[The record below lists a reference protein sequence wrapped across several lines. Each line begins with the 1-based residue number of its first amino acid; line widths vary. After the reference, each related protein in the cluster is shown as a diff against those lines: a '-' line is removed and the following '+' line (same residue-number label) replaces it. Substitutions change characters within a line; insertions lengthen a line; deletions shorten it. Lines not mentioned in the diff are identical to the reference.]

1 MRAQRWFTS
10 IYLCIYCAFSTRK
23 TPDMKTIRIG
33 TRNSALALWQ
43 AHHVGALL
51 ATQGLAYEIVSITT
65 KGDQIL
71 DRSLSKIGS
80 KGVFTEE
87 LEAMLCAG
95 EIDIAQHS
103 AKDLPSHIPA
113 ELELIAFTQREAA
126 QDVVLSLDPA
136 KTLASNEPLRIG
148 TSSTRRRAFLSHF
161 YPQHTA
167 VEMRGNL
174 QTRLE
179 KLKKGD
185 CDAMLLAFAGVHRM
199 EMESYITQHLSL
211 DHFVP
216 AVGQGSVAIQ
226 CAISLDSSIK
236 ALVREACNHPST
248 EAALVAERHLLAH
261 LEGGCSVPVY
271 GHAHFVGENLIL
283 QAGVLSLDGVEN
295 ISYSAEGS
303 APAILGKEVAME
315 LIHLGAHQLLRKI
328 RQQLGS

>member
-1 MRAQRWFTS
+1 
-10 IYLCIYCAFSTRK
+10 
-23 TPDMKTIRIG
+23 MKTVRIG

-43 AHHVGALL
+43 AHYVGAML
-51 ATQGLAYEIVSITT
+51 AKEGLAYEIVAIST

-87 LEAMLCAG
+87 LETMLRSG

-103 AKDLPSHIPA
+103 AKDLPSHLPE
-113 ELELIAFTQREAA
+113 ELELIAFTERESAE
-126 QDVVLSLDPA
+126 DVVLSLDPS
-136 KTLASNEPLRIG
+136 KTLASSESLRIG

-179 KLKKGD
+179 KLKNGD
-185 CDAMLLAFAGVHRM
+185 CDAMLLAYAGVHRM
-199 EMESYITQHLSL
+199 EMESYITQHL
-211 DHFVP
+211 DINQFVP

-226 CAISLDSSIK
+226 CTVSLNEDVKS
-236 ALVREACNHPST
+236 LVRKACNHPET
-248 EAALVAERHLLAH
+248 EARLLTERHLLAH

-271 GHAHFVGENLIL
+271 GHAVLKGDKIALH
-283 QAGVLSLDGVEN
+283 AGVLSLDGVEN
-295 ISYSAEGS
+295 IYHSAQGS
-303 APAILGKEVAME
+303 DPAILGKEVAME

>member
-1 MRAQRWFTS
+1 
-10 IYLCIYCAFSTRK
+10 
-23 TPDMKTIRIG
+23 
-33 TRNSALALWQ
+33 LALWQ

-51 ATQGLAYEIVSITT
+51 ATQGLGYEIVAITT

-103 AKDLPSHIPA
+103 AKDLPSHLPA
-113 ELELIAFTQREAA
+113 ELELIAFTEREAA

-136 KTLASNEPLRIG
+136 KTLASSEPLRIG

-179 KLKKGD
+179 KLKNGD
-185 CDAMLLAFAGVHRM
+185 CDAMLLAYAGVHRM

-211 DHFVP
+211 DQFVP

-226 CAISLDSSIK
+226 CAVSLDASIK
-236 ALVREACNHPST
+236 ALVRKACNHPAT
-248 EAALVAERHLLAH
+248 EAALLAERHLLAY

-271 GHAHFVGENLIL
+271 GHAQLVGDKLSL
-283 QAGVLSLDGVEN
+283 HAGVLSLDGIEN
-295 ISYSAEGS
+295 IFHSAAGID
-303 APAILGKEVAME
+303 PTLLGKEVAME